1 MTAPDHD
8 LDSGLDS
15 GFDSEPAAGGTREG
29 DVENQG
35 AGRPMIWRRGSPKTE
50 EK

>member
-1 MTAPDHD
+1 MSAPDHD

-15 GFDSEPAAGGTREG
+15 GFDSEPGQAGTWEG
-29 DVENQG
+29 DVENQ
-35 AGRPMIWRRGSPKTE
+35 AAERPMRWRKGSPKTE

>member
-1 MTAPDHD
+1 MTAPDRD

-15 GFDSEPAAGGTREG
+15 EGDSEPGVAGTWEG
-29 DVENQG
+29 DVENQ
-35 AGRPMIWRRGSPKTE
+35 AAERPMRWRRGSPKTE